1 MSEASSVSSS
11 ELCTPLGPLPLDWK
25 IITLKDVSLFITKGT
40 TPTTYGFDWVDDG
53 VPFLRSECVAENG
66 FILSGLSYIT
76 EKANSY
82 LRRSE
87 VRAGDILIT
96 ITGNVGRVVI
106 YPSFLPGGNINQHI
120 ARVRIINFE
129 ELDSIYAAYI
139 LNSQIY
145 KDYYL
150 KITTGLAYPQI
161 SLEQVRDSEI
171 PCPPL
176 AQQQK
181 IAKILSTVDKLI
193 EKTQTLIDKYTAIK
207 QGMMA
212 DLFTRGIDMTT
223 GDTPNSN
230 GGKLRP
236 SVEDAPE
243 LYKQTELGWV
253 PKEWE
258 VCSLKEKIEGDG
270 FVQTGPFGSQLH
282 SYEYVEAG
290 VPVIMPQDIIEG
302 IISFEKIAQITAGK
316 ANSLSRHKVKANDV
330 VFSRRGDLTR
340 SAYIANELNNI
351 GFICGTG
358 CLLLRVSKLI
368 VHGGWFSTLY
378 GTRFI
383 QSQVDGLAVGT
394 TMANLNSKILGKLKI
409 AFPPVKEQEEAYL
422 RIDLIDR
429 ELKLLQSE
437 VTKRQEIKK
446 GLMQDLLTGKVK
458 VA

>member
-1 MSEASSVSSS
+1 MSELTQYKVRDVIDIKRGYAFSS
-11 ELCTPLGPLPLDWK
+11 EDYRQEGIAILRVTNIQESGQ
-25 IITLKDVSLFITKGT
+25 I
-40 TPTTYGFDWVDDG
+40 DDDYI
-53 VPFLRSECVAENG
+53 FLESR
-66 FILSGLSYIT
+66 LSDQY
-76 EKANSY
+76 KNY
-82 LRRSE
+82 LVESD
-87 VRAGDILIT
+87 DILLVMVGAT
-96 ITGNVGRVVI
+96 TGKLGYVRSKNV
-106 YPSFLPGGNINQHI
+106 PALLNQNMWNLKPTSLI
-120 ARVRIINFE
+120 
-129 ELDSIYAAYI
+129 D
-139 LNSQIY
+139 
-145 KDYYL
+145 KGYL
-150 KITTGLAYPQI
+150 KYK
-161 SLEQVRDSEI
+161 SSEI
-171 PCPPL
+171 IEAYLSVAQGSARDFLKQGDFDKYSVKIHSDL
-176 AQQQK
+176 AEQQK
-181 IAKILSTVDKLI
+181 IAKILSAVDNLI
-193 EKTQTLIDKYTAIK
+193 EKTQTLIEKYTAIK

-212 DLFTRGIDMTT
+212 DLFTRGIEMTT
-223 GDTPNSN
+223 GDTPSSK

-302 IISFEKIAQITAGK
+302 VISFEKIAQITAGK

-358 CLLLRVSKLI
+358 CLLLRVSTLI

-383 QSQVDGLAVGT
+383 QSQIDGLAVGT

-422 RIDLIDR
+422 RIDLVDKK
-429 ELKLLQSE
+429 LKLLQRE
-437 VTKRQEIKK
+437 VEEHKKIKK

-458 VA
+458 VNG

>member
-1 MSEASSVSSS
+1 MSELPSNWRREKLENITNSITVGHVGSTSEFYRNEGVLFLRTGNLNSGKITLDDVRYVDRKFHESLKKSTLQEGDVLVSRVGYTGNAALVPENFPEANCANIIIIRPKSFVNPEYLHIFINSSVGTQQNASLTAGSAQAV
-11 ELCTPLGPLPLDWK
+11 LNTGAIKNLVA
-25 IITLKDVSLFITKGT
+25 IIPTL
-40 TPTTYGFDWVDDG
+40 
-53 VPFLRSECVAENG
+53 
-66 FILSGLSYIT
+66 
-76 EKANSY
+76 
-82 LRRSE
+82 
-87 VRAGDILIT
+87 
-96 ITGNVGRVVI
+96 
-106 YPSFLPGGNINQHI
+106 
-120 ARVRIINFE
+120 E
-129 ELDSIYAAYI
+129 E
-139 LNSQIY
+139 
-145 KDYYL
+145 
-150 KITTGLAYPQI
+150 
-161 SLEQVRDSEI
+161 
-171 PCPPL
+171 
-176 AQQQK
+176 QQK
-181 IAKILSTVDKLI
+181 IAKILSTVDNLI

-223 GDTPNSN
+223 GGTPNSK

-282 SYEYVEAG
+282 SYEYVESG
-290 VPVIMPQDIIEG
+290 VPVVMPQDIIEG
-302 IISFEKIAQITAGK
+302 VISFEKMAQITEDK

-330 VFSRRGDLTR
+330 IFSRRGDLTR

-358 CLLLRVSKLI
+358 CLLLRVSSLM

-394 TMANLNSKILGKLKI
+394 TMANLNSKILGKLLV
-409 AFPPVKEQEEAYL
+409 AFPPVKEQKFIYE
-422 RIDLIDR
+422 RIELIDR
-429 ELKLLQSE
+429 RLKLFQHE
-437 VTKRQEIKK
+437 VEEHRKIKK
-446 GLMQDLLTGKVK
+446 GLMQDLLTGKVR
-458 VA
+458 VN

>member
-1 MSEASSVSSS
+1 MSEFQSIGSFSKVRRGASPRPINNPDFFGGDVGWVRISDVTQRNKKYLRQTQQYLS
-11 ELCTPLGPLPLDWK
+11 PLGQ
-25 IITLKDVSLFITKGT
+25 
-40 TPTTYGFDWVDDG
+40 
-53 VPFLRSECVAENG
+53 LRS
-66 FILSGLSYIT
+66 
-76 EKANSY
+76 
-82 LRRSE
+82 LR
-87 VRAGDILIT
+87 VDAGDLIMSICAT
-96 ITGNVGRVVI
+96 VGKPMIVDMPACIHDGFV
-106 YPSFLPGGNINQHI
+106 
-120 ARVRIINFE
+120 
-129 ELDSIYAAYI
+129 
-139 LNSQIY
+139 QIY
-145 KDYYL
+145 DIQNANTEYLYYL
-150 KITTGLAYPQI
+150 LQFHEKDFEKRGQPGTQVNLNTTIVENEIVFIP
-161 SLEQVRDSEI
+161 SLS
-171 PCPPL
+171 
-176 AQQQK
+176 QQQK

-223 GDTPNSN
+223 GDTPNSK

-282 SYEYVEAG
+282 SYEYVETG

-302 IISFEKIAQITAGK
+302 VISFEKIAQITEGK

-340 SAYIANELNNI
+340 STYIAKELNNI

-358 CLLLRVSKLI
+358 CLLLRVSSLI
-368 VHGGWFSTLY
+368 IHGGWFSTLY

-394 TMANLNSKILGKLKI
+394 TMANLNSNILGKLLV
-409 AFPPVKEQEEAYL
+409 AFPPVKEQEFIYEGVE
-422 RIDLIDR
+422 LIDKK
-429 ELKLLQSE
+429 LKLFQYE
-437 VTKRQEIKK
+437 VKEYRGIKK

-458 VA
+458 VN